1 MKWSENR
8 LYLALSHKLGGSLYL
23 STLMKIQVPS
33 FNFTRALVVGDVMLD
48 RYWSGT
54 TSRISPEAPV
64 PIVHVQ
70 TMEERPGGAGNVAL
84 NIAALG
90 AQVELLSVCGE
101 DQAGDSL
108 EKKLRGAGVAC
119 YLQRM
124 SEFPTVTKLRVL
136 SLHQQLLR
144 LDFEEPNYQIDYLQ
158 LRKLFEWRLAHVDV
172 VILSDYAKGC
182 LAQAQ
187 DLIQCAQQAGK
198 PVFVDPKRNDF
209 DCYRGATVLTPNRRE
224 FEAVVG
230 PCESDKVLLQKGL
243 RLLKNYD
250 FQALLVTR
258 GEQGMTLIRRGQPEV
273 QLPAFAKQ
281 VYDVTGAGDT
291 AIACLALSYIATN
304 KNLEQAAQL
313 ANMAASIVV
322 GKLGAAT
329 VSPAELRRAIQIQ
342 QVSFNQGILAEEEL
356 SIVVEDAKEH
366 GERIVMTG
374 GCFDILHAGHVAY
387 LEEAKRLGDRLI
399 VAVNDDTSVAKLK
412 GAGRPI
418 NNLEKRMAVL
428 AGLSAVDWIVAFSD
442 ATPERLIKMLRPS
455 IWVKGGDYQIEEL
468 SEAKIVKAYGGQV
481 KLINCVEGCSTSAII
496 SIIKKGDA

>member
-1 MKWSENR
+1 
-8 LYLALSHKLGGSLYL
+8 
-23 STLMKIQVPS
+23 MKIQVPA
-33 FNFTRALVVGDVMLD
+33 FNSIRVLVVGDVMLD

-90 AQVELLSVCGE
+90 AQVDLLSICGK

-108 EKKLRGAGVAC
+108 EKKLSEAGVHC

-124 SEFPTVTKLRVL
+124 PEFPTVTKLRVL
-136 SLHQQLLR
+136 SLHQQLIR
-144 LDFEEPNYQIDYLQ
+144 LDFEEPNYQIDYK
-158 LRKLFEWRLAHVDV
+158 KLKEIFEQRLAHTDII
-172 VILSDYAKGC
+172 ILSDYAKGC
-182 LAQAQ
+182 LAHAQ
-187 DLIQCAQQAGK
+187 DLIQCAKRAGK

-209 DCYRGATVLTPNRRE
+209 NCYRGATVLTPNRRE

-230 PCESDKVLLQKGL
+230 PCEDEKALLNKGSA
-243 RLLKNYD
+243 LLKTHD
-250 FQALLVTR
+250 LQALLVTR
-258 GEQGMTLIRRGQPEV
+258 GEQGMTLIRQDHPEV
-273 QLPAFAKQ
+273 YLLAFAKQ

-291 AIACLALSYIATN
+291 AIACLALSYIAN
-304 KNLEQAAQL
+304 GKDLVQAAQL

-342 QVSFNQGILAEEEL
+342 QFSFHRGVLSESEL
-356 SIVVEDAKEH
+356 SIVIEDAKAH
-366 GERIVMTG
+366 GEQIVMTG

-387 LEEAKRLGDRLI
+387 LEQAKRLGDHLV
-399 VAVNDDTSVAKLK
+399 VAVNDDASVEKLK
-412 GAGRPI
+412 GTGRPI

-428 AGLSAVDWIVAFSD
+428 AGLSAVDWIVPFSD
-442 ATPERLIKMLRPS
+442 ATPERLIKLLRPD
-455 IWVKGGDYQIEEL
+455 IWVKGGDYQLENL
-468 SEAKIVKAYGGQV
+468 PEAKIVEAYGGQV
-481 KLINCVEGCSTSAII
+481 KLIDCVAGCSTSAII
-496 SIIKKGDA
+496 STIKEADA